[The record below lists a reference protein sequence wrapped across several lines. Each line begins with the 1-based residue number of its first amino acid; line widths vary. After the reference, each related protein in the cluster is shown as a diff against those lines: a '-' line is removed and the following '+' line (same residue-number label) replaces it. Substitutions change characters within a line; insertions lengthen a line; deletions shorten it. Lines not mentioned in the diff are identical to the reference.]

1 MKLLSSPATWPGRL
15 AVVLLLLGLTATIA
29 GASSK
34 EMKFEAVLVW
44 GTNDDSSPDPNHK
57 AVEPDV
63 EKKLKKL
70 PFKWKNYFEVNR
82 KDFSVEK
89 DGSKK
94 IELSKDCEIK
104 VRNLGNG
111 NVELT
116 LYGKGK
122 SVGTIKQALPKGE
135 LLVTGGNAE
144 NLTAWFVVLRQVE

>member
-1 MKLLSSPATWPGRL
+1 MKPLSSHATWLGRL
-15 AVVLLLLGLTATIA
+15 AVVLVLLAFTAD
-29 GASSK
+29 GANASTK
-34 EMKFEAVLVW
+34 EMKLEAILVW
-44 GTNDDSSPDPNHK
+44 GTNDDSSPDPGHK
-57 AVEPDV
+57 EVEPEV

-82 KDFSVEK
+82 KDFSVQK

-104 VRNLGNG
+104 VRNLGDG

-122 SVGTIKQALPKGE
+122 AVGTIKQALPKGE